1 VHLQRRGGIYEFR
14 RRVPKELRFRW
25 GRRELTRSLRTADK
39 VSALRA
45 ARRLSVAADAVFNCA
60 RNMPDLTH
68 EQLDELAY
76 DYFEKALRESE
87 AELAAASPHRAL
99 YTDPGPGERAIEADQ
114 KALSTIEDM
123 LIEELVEGDYSRIAP
138 EVHPMLG
145 RAGVE
150 ETTDDEQ
157 FRSMAQRVLRAN
169 LEVIRMAYRQR
180 AGDYGV
186 EPRDPLFR
194 RWPLQRGPQRKPA
207 SSRLSEVAEAFVR
220 AKERDEGWAPL
231 TKANHEPKL
240 KRFIEI
246 LGDKPIDMVTREDI
260 RGWRDELSKR
270 QGLAASTIAQD
281 FKVIGGMFTWAKREG
296 MATIDSPLS
305 GLSPKRSEGGR
316 KAFQPED
323 LKRLFHS
330 PLYMGHLQ
338 RNIRT
343 QPGRFL
349 VKDHKYWFPP
359 IALFSGLRVEEIAK
373 LKVCDVRQ
381 IDGVW
386 CFDVYDT
393 KTQAGNRRV
402 PVHPRLSA
410 LGFLDYVK
418 AQEQERLWHKLR
430 AGSSGKF
437 SHYFSQWWTNF
448 RRKVGLGDEGL
459 VFHSFRHTFAS
470 ALQSAMVPR
479 DMIALLIGHEDE
491 NFTTRVYGGKL
502 VTTQQL
508 LELIEGVDFGV
519 DLTHL
524 LENSAERRTAPRHRG
539 ATAPVPSR

>member
-1 VHLQRRGGIYEFR
+1 M
-14 RRVPKELRFRW
+14 
-25 GRRELTRSLRTADK
+25 ADK
-39 VSALRA
+39 VTALRA

-68 EQLDELAY
+68 EQLDELAH

-99 YTDPGPGERAIEADQ
+99 YTDPGPGETVIEADQ
-114 KALSTIEDM
+114 KALSTIADI
-123 LIEELVEGDYSRIAP
+123 LIEELVDHDYSRIAP
-138 EVHPMLG
+138 EVHAVLG
-145 RAGVE
+145 RAGA
-150 ETTDDEQ
+150 EQ
-157 FRSMAQRVLRAN
+157 PMDGERFRAMGQRLLRAK

-180 AGDYGV
+180 AGDYV
-186 EPRDPLFR
+186 QPRDPLFG
-194 RWPLQRGPQRKPA
+194 RWPPQRGPERNPT
-207 SSRLSEVAEAFVR
+207 SPRLSEVAEAFVR
-220 AKERDEGWAPL
+220 AKERDEGWTPL

-246 LGDKPIDMVTREDI
+246 LGDKPIDKVTRDDI
-260 RGWRDELSKR
+260 RGWRDELSKG

-296 MATIDSPLS
+296 KATIDSPLTR
-305 GLSPKRSEGGR
+305 LSPKRSEGRR

-330 PLYMGHLQ
+330 PLYTGHSQ
-338 RNIRT
+338 RNMRT

-349 VKDHKYWFPP
+349 VEDHKYWFPP

-402 PVHPRLSA
+402 PVHPWLSA
-410 LGFLDYVK
+410 LGFLNYVK
-418 AQEQERLWHKLR
+418 AQEQERLWPKLR

-437 SHYFSQWWTNF
+437 SHYFSQWWTEF
-448 RRKVGLGDEGL
+448 RRNVGLGDEGL

-479 DMIALLIGHEDE
+479 DMIALLMGHEDE

-502 VTTQQL
+502 VTTQHL

-524 LENSAERRTAPRHRG
+524 LETSTKKLRALRPHAGSRAEP
-539 ATAPVPSR
+539 PSSSED